1 MYTVSVIV
9 PAYNEEKTIET
20 SLMRLLEQLNFKQI
34 LVVNDGST
42 DSTLQIVSRLSKVD
56 SRIIIINNPINKGKG
71 YALSLTK
78 AYINSDFV
86 VIHDADLEYNPIDLK
101 AAFELL
107 EKGKMILGSR
117 FIGKKKRSNLYKRT
131 ILANK
136 IMSKFFSFVNS
147 INITDIATCYKLMPS
162 DYFKNTHF
170 VEEGFSIEI
179 EIVSKFLKISNNI
192 IEIPISY
199 NGRSYE
205 EGKKIKTKDGFLYLK
220 NILKYKFL
228 K

>member
-1 MYTVSVIV
+1 MHTVSVIV
-9 PAYNEEKTIET
+9 PAYNEENTIER
-20 SLMRLLEQLNFKQI
+20 SLRRLLEQSNFKQI

-42 DSTLQIVSRLSKVD
+42 DSTLQIVSRLRKVD

-78 AYINSDFV
+78 AYIDSDFV
-86 VIHDADLEYNPIDLK
+86 VIQDADLEYNPSDLE

-107 EKGKMILGSR
+107 EIDRMILGSR
-117 FIGKKKRSNLYKRT
+117 FIGKKKRNNLYKRT
-131 ILANK
+131 VLANK

-162 DYFKNTHF
+162 DYFKNTKF

-179 EIVSKFLKISNNI
+179 EIVSKFIKISNNI

-220 NILKYKFL
+220 NILKYKFI